1 MKSLFFRLSSVFMFG
16 LLFFYSCSGTQK
28 SQESQ
33 EPVAAVVAEV
43 EIPAIIPLPQSVE
56 WGANTYAVPTQNVI
70 CYTAGSEK
78 SAKWLQQLLTGAR
91 ISSSTTLGNGCGN
104 WNITV
109 DSSLEG
115 ETGEE
120 GYLLE
125 VNDSGISLKAATEA
139 GLFYGIQTLRQM
151 FPSEIENREFDGQV
165 VLRQTSIKD
174 QPEFSWRGTM
184 VDVARSFFG
193 LDYLKRH
200 VDRMSLYKMNRLHL
214 HLTDDQGWRIEI
226 KGWPKLTEV
235 GGKSSVRRGRAGFL
249 TQEEYKELQEYALSR
264 NIIIIPEIDM
274 PGHIYAALVSYPE
287 LNCEGYSN
295 LDPQRVTP
303 PEMYEDYNVG
313 WSKFCLEN
321 PEIYDFVTDVV
332 GEMSEITKGPWI
344 HIGGDEIED
353 PRYEEFVVKADSI
366 VQTYGKTSIGWE
378 EVTKAEVSP
387 SLISQ
392 EWHGEVESVVEG
404 NKVIHSLCSQYY
416 LDHANVPGQEN
427 TNNWCKKEGVSLED
441 SYSFN
446 NDNPNVIGIEA
457 PVWSEFV
464 LTDEMMDNR
473 FWPRTIAA
481 AEIGWT
487 SGERTDYESFKQ
499 RLGKH
504 GDRLRALDINF
515 FRTPGVDWG
524 SEKAIPGIFS
534 NFTSASE

>member
-1 MKSLFFRLSSVFMFG
+1 MKLPFLKISSAFVVGFLFLT
-16 LLFFYSCSGTQK
+16 SCSGSQK
-28 SQESQ
+28 SQE
-33 EPVAAVVAEV
+33 EPVVTVAAEV
-43 EIPAIIPLPQSVE
+43 EIPAIIPLPQAVE
-56 WGANTYAVPTQNVI
+56 WGENSYTLPRENVI

-78 SAKWLQQLLTGAR
+78 SVKWLQQLLTAAGLQ
-91 ISSSTTLGNGCGN
+91 SSTTTGEDCGN
-104 WNITV
+104 WNISM
-109 DSSLEG
+109 DSGLEG

-125 VNDSGISLKAATEA
+125 ITDSGVSLKAATEA

-151 FPSEIENREFDGQV
+151 FPSEIENQELEGQV

-174 QPEFSWRGTM
+174 QPEYSWRGTM

-200 VDRMSLYKMNRLHL
+200 VDRMALYKMNRLHL

-235 GGKSSVRRGRAGFL
+235 GGKGSVRRGRGGFL
-249 TQEEYKELQEYALSR
+249 TQEEYKELQDYALAR

-287 LNCEGYSN
+287 LNCEGFSN
-295 LDPQRVTP
+295 LSPQRVTP
-303 PEMYEDYNVG
+303 PELYEEYNVG

-321 PEIYDFVTDVV
+321 PEIYDFVSDVI
-332 GEMSEITKGPWI
+332 GEMSNITKGPWI

-366 VQTYGKTSIGWE
+366 VQTYGKISIGWE
-378 EVTKAEVSP
+378 EVTKAEVSS

-392 EWHGEVESVVEG
+392 QWHGKVDPVVEG

-416 LDHANVPGQEN
+416 FDHANIPGQEN
-427 TNNWCKKEGVSLED
+427 TNNWCKKDGVSLED
-441 SYSFN
+441 TYSFN
-446 NDNPNVIGIEA
+446 NGNPNVIGIEA

-464 LTDEMMDNR
+464 LTDEMMDDR

-487 SGERTDYESFKQ
+487 AGEKRDFESFKE
-499 RLGKH
+499 RLGAH
-504 GDRLRALDINF
+504 GDLLRALDINF

-534 NFTSASE
+534 NFTPALE